1 MNFLFNEVTPAKTT
15 VQFNKRG
22 QGGLASYWYST
33 LDHLQVYQC
42 IKLAMV
48 PYIVEENKSQMNL
61 CYKGYSCTIFTCLH
75 NSDTYLATDL

>member
-42 IKLAMV
+42 
-48 PYIVEENKSQMNL
+48 SQACNGPIYCGRKQVTNEFML
-61 CYKGYSCTIFTCLH
+61 QRLQLH
-75 NSDTYLATDL
+75 HLHLSA